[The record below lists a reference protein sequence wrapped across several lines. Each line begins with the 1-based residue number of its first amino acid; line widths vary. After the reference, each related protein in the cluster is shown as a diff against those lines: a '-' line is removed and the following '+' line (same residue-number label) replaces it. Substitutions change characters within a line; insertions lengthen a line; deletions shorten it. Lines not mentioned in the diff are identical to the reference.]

1 MIIAP
6 LPFEKISATRWLVRG
21 KVRYNILVNWYELQA
36 YFKACDSA
44 HKRLDTRYKL
54 KQILSMLMEDTN
66 YLYFQFATPLVKE
79 FESLNAKF
87 QQKDADPHELSND
100 LHLHHKSLENRL
112 YHSNGNKKLVHEVDY
127 GAKFNAEC
135 DRVIK
140 ESKNSD
146 KVIKA
151 VDEVKYRC
159 MSVLEEALR
168 QVNDRLPPA
177 RNTFKGLALLSPG
190 TVLNQTTRA
199 AFVDLPFLYLADD
212 KLDDIEDQYRK
223 IICVNWSMED
233 VFAGTDIPTDTE
245 EFWRGVLQHK
255 SFQDLAVY
263 ALTCLVTPIS
273 NATVERVFSLVT
285 CIKTKPRNRMQLDM
299 LDALVRIRTQLI
311 LSGKCCVDFQIT
323 PRMLENYNADTVYA
337 LGKEEN
343 EAMVEF
349 L

>member
-1 MIIAP
+1 M
-6 LPFEKISATRWLVRG
+6 
-21 KVRYNILVNWYELQA
+21 
-36 YFKACDSA
+36 
-44 HKRLDTRYKL
+44 
-54 KQILSMLMEDTN
+54 
-66 YLYFQFATPLVKE
+66 
-79 FESLNAKF
+79 
-87 QQKDADPHELSND
+87 
-100 LHLHHKSLENRL
+100 
-112 YHSNGNKKLVHEVDY
+112 
-127 GAKFNAEC
+127 
-135 DRVIK
+135 
-140 ESKNSD
+140 
-146 KVIKA
+146 
-151 VDEVKYRC
+151 
-159 MSVLEEALR
+159 
-168 QVNDRLPPA
+168 
-177 RNTFKGLALLSPG
+177 
-190 TVLNQTTRA
+190 LNQTTRA

-233 VFAGTDIPTDTE
+233 VFTGTDIPTDTE

-255 SFQDLAVY
+255 SFKDLAVY

-285 CIKTKPRNRMQLDM
+285 CIKTRPRNRMQLDM